1 MTVGRAGTWCTF
13 AESPFLAGSSRSGYH
28 GVPYHDG
35 EGFAE
40 IAVRAEADPHTPR
53 QLTGNNKTTC
63 LVWQAGRPGC
73 LIVGA
78 REEVGAG

>member
-1 MTVGRAGTWCTF
+1 
-13 AESPFLAGSSRSGYH
+13 LAGSSRSGYH

-63 LVWQAGRPGC
+63 LVWQAGSQAVRPGC

>member
-1 MTVGRAGTWCTF
+1 M
-13 AESPFLAGSSRSGYH
+13 AGSSRSGYH

-63 LVWQAGRPGC
+63 LVWQAGSQAG